1 MVLCVSAYYKIPSK
15 QPHGAYIGYLRR
27 FFSFFK
33 DKRLLFFCT
42 KDMYRDFVYLGFDI
56 TSVEFIF
63 CEFDDLPLL
72 KVFPYDFWLEQQ
84 KLDPE
89 LYHTPELGIIWAS
102 KKNFLHEAK
111 KLYPTEEWL
120 IWIDAGCVRTDAWL
134 EHANEFT
141 QRFHLAPGIYF
152 QNLKPIRNEQFF
164 RYKKNDYF
172 IAGGLILAHADYIE
186 EYCEVYNTMLEM
198 YNKYKIPAIVD
209 QFIMTSLITTDKYDW
224 IHTINYYELSF
235 KSQCPEEWF
244 FFLQYL

>member
-1 MVLCVSAYYKIPSK
+1 MILCISAYYKIPSK
-15 QPHGAYIGYLRR
+15 QPHDAYIGYLRR

-42 KDMYRDFVYLGFDI
+42 KDMYRDFVYLGFDT

-72 KVFPYDFWLEQQ
+72 KVFPYDFWLEQ
-84 KLDPE
+84 KKIDPE

-111 KLYPTEEWL
+111 KLYPSAEWL

-141 QRFHLAPGIYF
+141 HRFHLSPGVYF

-164 RYKKNDYF
+164 RYAKNDYF

-186 EYCEVYNTMLEM
+186 EYCEVYNAMLEM
-198 YNKYKIPAIVD
+198 YNKYKIPAIMD

-224 IHTINYYELSF
+224 IHTINYYDISF